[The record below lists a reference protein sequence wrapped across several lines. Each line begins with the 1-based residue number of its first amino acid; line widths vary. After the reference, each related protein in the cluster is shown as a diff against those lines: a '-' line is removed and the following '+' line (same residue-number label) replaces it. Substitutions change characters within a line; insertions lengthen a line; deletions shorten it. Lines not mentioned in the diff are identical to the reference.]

1 MRGAGALRRA
11 VLLAGV
17 LVLMGDAA
25 TPGDDGLAAAQARGS
40 RDLPQP
46 TDRGPLS
53 LEQALRQRRSV
64 REFMPAPLSESQ
76 LAQLL
81 WSAQGVTDPQGYRT
95 APSAGALYPLE
106 VYVATG
112 VEVLH
117 YDPTHH
123 RVRAVITGDVRDAL
137 QSAALSQPAVGTAA
151 AVFIIA
157 AVPRRTAAK
166 YGASRARRYVDL
178 EAGHAA
184 QNLLLQAVALG
195 LGAVPVGAFDDAAVA
210 RALQLPAEQE
220 PRYLI
225 PVGRPRR

>member
-1 MRGAGALRRA
+1 MAPGIAGALRRGA
-11 VLLAGV
+11 LLAGV
-17 LVLMGDAA
+17 LVLMDDAA
-25 TPGDDGLAAAQARGS
+25 TPGSGLAAQARGS
-40 RDLPQP
+40 RELPQP

-64 REFMPAPLSESQ
+64 REFSGGPISEAQ

-106 VYVATG
+106 VYVATD

-157 AVPRRTAAK
+157 AVPDRTATK
-166 YGASRARRYVDL
+166 YGPSRGRRYVQM

-210 RALQLPAEQE
+210 RILRFPVEQE
-220 PRYLI
+220 PLYLI
-225 PVGRPRR
+225 PAGRPGR